1 MASGWKQYR
10 NTIAFMCYGV
20 LLFYGEPER
29 KTIKSS
35 IYNSKEFS
43 YIISINNSFKRK
55 NNMSIANLAAQFCAR
70 STKPVNVAT
79 MDDEIKVQVA
89 ALDAFDHQGQLRSLV
104 SNDVVDSATISQ
116 AKTLV
121 ENLGKLSY
129 SQKQEILKQLKD
141 MTDAAEK
148 QIMSKLLAAS
158 ANSGETTITGLVN
171 AANAP
176 EPEPEVP
183 AQESVSAVQVNGL
196 GDVGS
201 LIATLLGAAFQPAA
215 PVTPAKHTVVNGV
228 DVDKVKELVAGQ
240 GVDFSALRKAFNIQ

>member
-1 MASGWKQYR
+1 
-10 NTIAFMCYGV
+10 
-20 LLFYGEPER
+20 
-29 KTIKSS
+29 
-35 IYNSKEFS
+35 
-43 YIISINNSFKRK
+43 
-55 NNMSIANLAAQFCAR
+55 MSIANLAAQFCAR
-70 STKPVNVAT
+70 STKTVNAAT
-79 MDDEIKVQVA
+79 IDDEIKVQVA
-89 ALDAFDHQGQLRSLV
+89 TLDAFDHQGQLRSLV
-104 SNDVVDSATISQ
+104 TNDVVDSATISQ

-129 SQKQEILKQLKD
+129 SQKQEILKQLKE
-141 MTDAAEK
+141 MTDNAEK

-176 EPEPEVP
+176 EPEAPV
-183 AQESVSAVQVNGL
+183 QESVSTVQVNGL

-215 PVTPAKHTVVNGV
+215 PVAPVKHTVVNGV

>member
-1 MASGWKQYR
+1 
-10 NTIAFMCYGV
+10 
-20 LLFYGEPER
+20 
-29 KTIKSS
+29 
-35 IYNSKEFS
+35 
-43 YIISINNSFKRK
+43 
-55 NNMSIANLAAQFCAR
+55 MSIEKLAAQFCAR
-70 STKPVNVAT
+70 STKTVNAAT
-79 MDDEIKVQVA
+79 IDDEIKVQVA

-104 SNDVVDSATISQ
+104 TSDVVDSATISQ

-129 SQKQEILKQLKD
+129 SQKQEVLKQLKE
-141 MTDAAEK
+141 MTDNAEK

-171 AANAP
+171 AATAP
-176 EPEPEVP
+176 EPEPEAPVQ
-183 AQESVSAVQVNGL
+183 ASVSAVQVNGL

-201 LIATLLGAAFQPAA
+201 LIATLLGAAGIAFPQAA
-215 PVTPAKHTVVNGV
+215 PVAPVQHTVVNGV

>member
-1 MASGWKQYR
+1 
-10 NTIAFMCYGV
+10 
-20 LLFYGEPER
+20 
-29 KTIKSS
+29 
-35 IYNSKEFS
+35 
-43 YIISINNSFKRK
+43 
-55 NNMSIANLAAQFCAR
+55 MSIANLAAQFCAR
-70 STKPVNVAT
+70 STKTVNAAT
-79 MDDEIKVQVA
+79 IDDEIKVQVA

-104 SNDVVDSATISQ
+104 SDDVVDSATISK

-129 SQKQEILKQLKD
+129 SQKQEILKQLKE
-141 MTDAAEK
+141 MTDNAEK

-176 EPEPEVP
+176 EPEAPVQ
-183 AQESVSAVQVNGL
+183 ASVSTVQVNGL

-201 LIATLLGAAFQPAA
+201 LIATLLGAAIQPVA
-215 PVTPAKHTVVNGV
+215 PVAPVKHTVVNGV